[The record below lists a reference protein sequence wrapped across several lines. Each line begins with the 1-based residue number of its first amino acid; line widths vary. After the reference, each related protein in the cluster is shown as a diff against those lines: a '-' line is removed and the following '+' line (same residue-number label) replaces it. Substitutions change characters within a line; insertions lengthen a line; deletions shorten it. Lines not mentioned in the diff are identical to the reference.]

1 MALASTSRVIVRYIP
16 ESTFGTV
23 PGAGNPKVLRVTGES
38 LSYNV
43 TKSMS
48 NEINAY
54 RAVSSMIPTGAEA
67 SGDLNGEMQYGE
79 FDTLLQGTL
88 QSTYVAAGTDGVAG
102 ALATVTVGTGTTTP
116 VITGT
121 GMPVLQKGQWFQFTH
136 TLYTPTG
143 GAVNDPIL
151 LRASTTVAPSA
162 TSITCDV
169 GTPFN
174 SVSVS
179 SGTATIRASRLTNGT
194 TQTSYTIERESNDI
208 TQFFCFKGM
217 TPSKFSLSIAS
228 GALGTINFSFMGKD
242 ASLAGATVLPGSPVA
257 SLAYQTM
264 SGVSGSSCFVWKGGV
279 PLTGTY
285 VKSVKLDYDN
295 TLGAQDAICTLGSIG
310 IRSGS
315 IVCKASIE
323 LYFATGA
330 AFFSEFLSN
339 TNLEFVFTAFDG
351 QKNGY
356 VFTLPAANI
365 SSYKVNAGGKD
376 SDMLVTVELT
386 ALRDAGN
393 ADANLR
399 QVLFIDRVGAAVV
412 P

>member
-1 MALASTSRVIVRYIP
+1 MALASSSRVIVRYLP
-16 ESTFGTV
+16 EVTFGVT
-23 PGAGNPKVLRVTGES
+23 PATACKTLRVTGES

-67 SGDLNGEMQYGE
+67 SGDLNGELQYGE

-88 QSTYVAAGTDGVAG
+88 QSTYTVAGTNGVAA
-102 ALATVTVGTGTTTP
+102 ALATVTVATGTTAP
-116 VITGT
+116 VIAGT

-143 GAVNDPIL
+143 GAAGDPIL
-151 LRASTTVAPSA
+151 LRASTTIAPSA

-174 SVSVS
+174 VATVA
-179 SGTATIRASRLTNGT
+179 SGTASIRASRLTNGT
-194 TQTSYTIERESNDI
+194 TQTSYSIERESNDI
-208 TQFFCFKGM
+208 AQFFCFKGM
-217 TPSKFSLSIAS
+217 TPSKMSLSIAS
-228 GALGTINFSFMGKD
+228 GSLGTINFSFMGKS
-242 ASLAGATVLPGSPVA
+242 AALAGATVLGAPTA
-257 SLAYQTM
+257 SLAYQTI
-264 SGVSGSSCFVWKGGV
+264 SGVTGSSCFVWKAGAA
-279 PLTGTY
+279 LTGTY

-330 AFFSEFLSN
+330 AFFAEFLSN
-339 TNLEFVFTAFDG
+339 TNQEFVFTAFDA
-351 QKNGY
+351 QNNGY
-356 VFTLPAANI
+356 VFTLPSANI

-399 QVLFIDRVGAAVV
+399 QVMFIDRVGAAVV

>member
-1 MALASTSRVIVRYIP
+1 MALASTSRVIVRYLP
-16 ESTFGTV
+16 EVTFGVT
-23 PGAGNPKVLRVTGES
+23 PATACKTLRVTGES

-43 TKSMS
+43 TKTMS

-79 FDTLLQGTL
+79 FDTLLQGTM
-88 QSTYVAAGTDGVAG
+88 QSTYVAAGTNGVSS
-102 ALATVTVGTGTTTP
+102 ALASTSVATGTTTP

-121 GMPVLQKGQWFQFTH
+121 GMPQLQKGQWFLFNH
-136 TLYTPTG
+136 AGYTPTG
-143 GAVNDPIL
+143 GAANDPIL
-151 LRASTTVAPSA
+151 LRASTVTPSTT
-162 TSITCDV
+162 TSITCDP

-174 SVSVS
+174 VVTVT
-179 SGTATIRASRLTNGT
+179 SGVASIKTSRLTNGT
-194 TQTSYTIERESNDI
+194 TQTSYSIERESNDI
-208 TQFFCFKGM
+208 AQFFCFKGM

-228 GALGTINFSFMGKD
+228 GSLGTINFSFMGKS
-242 ASLAGATVLPGSPVA
+242 ASLSGATVMGAPTA

-264 SGVSGSSCFVWKGGV
+264 SGVTGTNCFVWKGGV

-285 VKSVKLDYDN
+285 IKSVKLDYDN
-295 TLGAQDAICTLGSIG
+295 TLAAQDALCTLGSVG

-330 AFFSEFLSN
+330 AFYSEFLSN
-339 TNLEFVFTAFDG
+339 ANLEFVFTAFDA
-351 QKNGY
+351 QNNGY
-356 VFTLPAANI
+356 VFTLPSANI

-376 SDMLVTVELT
+376 SDMLVTVEMT